1 MRISKLAPSAHM
13 QGRWLCHLEDGT
25 ILRVTENEIAA
36 FGLYSGL
43 DLSPQRLEQVERA
56 ARAAAVRDR
65 ALELLSARPLS
76 RKELVDKL
84 TARPRNRDKEPIADR
99 ESAEAAADRLEELGY
114 LNDEAYARTV
124 AEHYAAKGWGPAR
137 IREELYRR
145 GVPRDY
151 WDGALEELAAPDDAI
166 DAFLRKKLRGAD
178 LTDPKTWK
186 RAADALARRGFWWEE
201 IKEGLRRYGGAMEE
215 EF

>member
-1 MRISKLAPSAHM
+1 MRISKLSPSARVE
-13 QGRWLCHLEDGT
+13 GRWLCQLEDGT
-25 ILRVTENEIAA
+25 LLTIGEGEVVS
-36 FGLYSGL
+36 FGLGTGVEL
-43 DLSPQRLEQVERA
+43 DGGTMEALTASARLTRVKEK
-56 ARAAAVRDR
+56 

-84 TARPRNRDKEPIADR
+84 TARPRNQDKEPLADR

-114 LNDEAYARTV
+114 LNDEAYARMV

-137 IREELYRR
+137 IRDELYCR
-145 GVPRDY
+145 GVPRSY
-151 WDGALEELAAPDDAI
+151 WDGALEAMEAPDDAI
-166 DAFLRKKLRGAD
+166 DAFLQKKLRGAD
-178 LTDPKTWK
+178 LTDPKSYQ
-186 RAADALARRGFWWEE
+186 RAANALARRGFRWED